1 MAGRWS
7 GFVADGEGAKALH
20 EVDNPDHRVRI
31 EHDRDRLFINLSD
44 EDGKGWTVIAI
55 ERRTREYGVGQHRT
69 QKTAAALAADALT
82 NRDSHL
88 RSPAP
93 G

>member
-7 GFVADGEGAKALH
+7 GFVADGDGAKALP
-20 EVDNPDHRVRI
+20 ELNNPDHRIRV

-44 EDGKGWTVIAI
+44 EDGMGWTVIAI
-55 ERRTREYGVGQHRT
+55 DRSTREYGVGQHRT
-69 QKTAAALAADALT
+69 HRTAAGLASDAMDERLA
-82 NRDSHL
+82 S
-88 RSPAP
+88 

>member
-7 GFVADGEGAKALH
+7 GFVADGDGAKALH
-20 EVDNPDHRVRI
+20 ELNNPDHRIRV

-44 EDGKGWTVIAI
+44 EDGTGWTVIAI
-55 ERRTREYGVGQHRT
+55 DRSTREYGVGQHRT
-69 QKTAAALAADALT
+69 QRTAAGLANDAMDERLA
-82 NRDSHL
+82 S
-88 RSPAP
+88 

>member
-7 GFVADGEGAKALH
+7 GFVADSDGAKALH
-20 EVDNPDHRVRI
+20 EVGNADHRVRV

-55 ERRTREYGVGQHRT
+55 DRKTRECGIGQHRT
-69 QKTAAALAADALT
+69 QKTAAGMADSVL
-82 NRDSHL
+82 RDL
-88 RSPAP
+88 IADP
-93 G
+93 

>member
-20 EVDNPDHRVRI
+20 EVGNLDHRVRI

-44 EDGKGWTVIAI
+44 EDGKGWTVIAV
-55 ERRTREYGVGQHRT
+55 ERATRGVGQHRT
-69 QKTAAALAADALT
+69 QRIAAGLADGALTQRLAA
-82 NRDSHL
+82 
-88 RSPAP
+88 P
-93 G
+93 